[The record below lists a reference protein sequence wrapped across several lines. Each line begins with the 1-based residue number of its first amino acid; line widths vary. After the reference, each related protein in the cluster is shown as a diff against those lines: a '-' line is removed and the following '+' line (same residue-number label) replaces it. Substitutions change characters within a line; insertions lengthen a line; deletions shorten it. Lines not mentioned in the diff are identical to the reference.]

1 MDSGDDALIADGSPV
16 LVSTAAPLQ
25 IGDQTWRAI
34 RGLSGIAG
42 WVPGSQV
49 AVDGE
54 AAPVQVGVAATL
66 SSDGQPGALAN
77 TQPNSVGA
85 NAQPTSLAQRGAISN
100 TDQHASG
107 QRASIANTDGAG
119 VVLRNSPNDAD
130 RTRSGLMDG
139 AAVTVLERSGNEWVR
154 VRADN
159 GLTGWI
165 SLRYLV
171 GN

>member
-1 MDSGDDALIADGSPV
+1 M
-16 LVSTAAPLQ
+16 Q
-25 IGDQTWRAI
+25 
-34 RGLSGIAG
+34 
-42 WVPGSQV
+42 
-49 AVDGE
+49 
-54 AAPVQVGVAATL
+54 

-85 NAQPTSLAQRGAISN
+85 NAQPNSLGRRGAISN
-100 TDQHASG
+100 TDQNASG